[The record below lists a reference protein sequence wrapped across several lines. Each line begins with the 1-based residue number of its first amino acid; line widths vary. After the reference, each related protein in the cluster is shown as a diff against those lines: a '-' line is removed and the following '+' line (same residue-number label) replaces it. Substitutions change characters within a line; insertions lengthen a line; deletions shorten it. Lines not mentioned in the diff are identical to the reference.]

1 MLVLQFRAGQD
12 LFGLAVKDI
21 IEVAHLTALRKL
33 PHAEAFVAGLL
44 NYRGRMVPV
53 LDLTALITGNPSRRL
68 FSTRIIL
75 VNYKSAQ
82 EEMHVLGLIAE
93 GATEVH
99 KIQESSLQ
107 DPGIAIED
115 APYLGKIWVDKKK
128 TMQIID
134 LYSIIPAELRASLFA
149 ENEAGV

>member
-12 LFGLAVKDI
+12 LFGLAGKDI
-21 IEVAHLTALRKL
+21 IEVAPLTALRKL
-33 PHAEAFVAGLL
+33 PHTDVFVAGLF

-53 LDLTALITGNPSRRL
+53 LDLTAMITGNPSQRL

-82 EEMHVLGLIAE
+82 EEMHVLGLVAE

-99 KIQESSLQ
+99 KIQESALQ
-107 DPGIAIED
+107 DPGIAVAG
-115 APYLGKIWVDKKK
+115 APYLGKIRVNKKK

-149 ENEAGV
+149 DAEADV